1 MFNCPQILS
10 SDVFVIIVCIMLAV
24 SGKTLRVDMTYKGVK
39 RDTTGRT
46 PEESNITQSTAKVK
60 HLYKHAY
67 TDRHT
72 LCQRLLIWLTQRL
85 SPLNQLSSITTLWA

>member
-1 MFNCPQILS
+1 
-10 SDVFVIIVCIMLAV
+10 MLAV

-60 HLYKHAY
+60 HL
-67 TDRHT
+67 
-72 LCQRLLIWLTQRL
+72 
-85 SPLNQLSSITTLWA
+85 